1 MNFINKE
8 NHTFTF
14 SSLNNPVLKV
24 KSGSNVVFETHDC
37 MCSQITCSDDNMNSI
52 DFDRVNPAT
61 GPLYIENSMP
71 NQTLKVS
78 INSIE
83 LKGNALAMTGPEVGV
98 LGNKL
103 DTMTHNILKI
113 ENEKALFNNLELP
126 LNKMIGVIG
135 VAPSDN
141 KSINC
146 GTPGSH
152 GGNMDC
158 KIIAEGSSV
167 YLPIS
172 VEGSLLSLGDIHA
185 VMGDGEIGVSGAEI
199 GALVDVKVE
208 VIDSLKIKNPILE
221 TEDAYYTVASAE
233 TLDEAYEIAIEDMFD
248 ILLPKCN
255 LSKNDLV
262 MLMSL
267 TSDIEVCQVVD
278 PLKTIRFKV
287 KKDILSQLNIDKLI

>member
-1 MNFINKE
+1 MNFIKKE

-14 SSLNNPVLKV
+14 SNSNKPVLKV
-24 KSGSNVVFETHDC
+24 KPGSNIVFETHDC
-37 MCSQITCSDDNMNSI
+37 LCDQVKCSTDNLDRI

-61 GPLYIENSMP
+61 GPLYIENAIP
-71 NQTLKVS
+71 NQTLKVTIKS
-78 INSIE
+78 IK
-83 LKGNALAMTGPEVGV
+83 LQGDAVAMAGPDVGALGH
-98 LGNKL
+98 KL

-113 ENEKALFNNLELP
+113 ENDKALFNNLELP

-135 VAPSDN
+135 VAPN
-141 KSINC
+141 NESINC

-167 YLPIS
+167 YLPIF
-172 VEGSLLSLGDIHA
+172 VEGALLSIGDIHA

-199 GALVDVKVE
+199 GALVDVQVE
-208 VIDSLKIKNPILE
+208 VIKNLTLSNPIIE
-221 TEDAYYTVASAE
+221 TDDAYYTIASAK
-233 TLDEAYEIAIEDMFD
+233 TLDEAYQIAIENMFD
-248 ILLPKCN
+248 ILLPKCS

-267 TSDIEVCQVVD
+267 TSDIEICQVVD

-287 KKDILSQLNIDKLI
+287 KKDILNKLNITKLV